1 MRPIEVRR
9 KMIEKEHPNLSIA
22 RQCELIEISRGGLYY
37 SPVPESEENLLL
49 MRLIDQ
55 QYYKTPFYGVRKVT
69 AWLQS
74 LGYNVNRKR
83 VRRLMGIVGWRTI
96 FREMRTTI
104 AAEGHKVYP
113 YLLKGLPIERI
124 NQVWAMDITYIPM
137 KKGFMFLSAIIDL
150 HSRYV
155 VHWSIS
161 NTMTAEWC
169 AQVLEDAIRLH
180 GRPTIFNTDQGSQFT
195 SEVFTAMLLANGIQ
209 ISMDGKGRAIDNI
222 FIERLWRSVKYEDI
236 YLNCYEDG
244 LALYKGMEAYFQ
256 FYNRERPHQSLDYDT
271 PALRYLNGQIPMN
284 RAA

>member
-1 MRPIEVRR
+1 
-9 KMIEKEHPNLSIA
+9 MIEKEHPNLSIA
-22 RQCELIEISRGGLYY
+22 RQCELMEIHRSGLYY
-37 SPVPESEENLLL
+37 SPIPESEENLLL
-49 MRLIDQ
+49 MRLIDE

-83 VRRLMGIVGWRTI
+83 VKRLMGIVGWRTI

-104 AAEGHKVYP
+104 ADEGHKVYP

-271 PALRYLNGQIPMN
+271 PALRYHGQAVMN

>member
-1 MRPIEVRR
+1 MKDRQQ
-9 KMIEKEHPNLSIA
+9 MIDQCHPDLSVSK
-22 RQCELIEISRGGLYY
+22 QCRLLEIHRSGLYY
-37 SPVPESEENLLL
+37 SPVPESAENLAL
-49 MRLIDQ
+49 MRLIDE
-55 QYYKTPFYGVRKVT
+55 QYYKTPFYGLRKVT

-74 LGYNVNRKR
+74 QGHNVNKKR
-83 VRRLMGIVGWRTI
+83 VKRLMDLVGWQTI
-96 FREMRTTI
+96 FRSPRTTI
-104 AAEGHKVYP
+104 AAKGHKVYP
-113 YLLKGLPIERI
+113 YLLKNLPIERV

-271 PALRYLNGQIPMN
+271 PALRYHGQAVMN

>member
-1 MRPIEVRR
+1 LRPIEVRR

-96 FREMRTTI
+96 FREMRTSI

-113 YLLKGLPIERI
+113 YLLKDLPIVRA

-137 KKGFMFLSAIIDL
+137 KKGFMFLAAIIDL

-271 PALRYLNGQIPMN
+271 PALRYHGQAVMN

>member
-9 KMIEKEHPNLSIA
+9 EMIEKEHPNLSIA
-22 RQCELIEISRGGLYY
+22 RQCELMEIHRSGLYY
-37 SPVPESEENLLL
+37 SPIPESEENLLL
-49 MRLIDQ
+49 MRLIDE

-104 AAEGHKVYP
+104 AAEGHRVYP
-113 YLLKGLPIERI
+113 YLLKDLPIVRA

-271 PALRYLNGQIPMN
+271 PAMRYLNGQIPMN
-284 RAA
+284 KAA

>member
-1 MRPIEVRR
+1 M
-9 KMIEKEHPNLSIA
+9 
-22 RQCELIEISRGGLYY
+22 EINRSGLYY
-37 SPVPESEENLLL
+37 RPVPESEENLLL
-49 MRLIDQ
+49 MRLIDE

-83 VRRLMGIVGWRTI
+83 VKRLMGIVGWRTI

-104 AAEGHKVYP
+104 ADEGHKVYP

-271 PALRYLNGQIPMN
+271 PALRYHGQAVMN

>member
-1 MRPIEVRR
+1 
-9 KMIEKEHPNLSIA
+9 MIEKEHPNLSIA
-22 RQCELIEISRGGLYY
+22 RQCELMEIHRSGLYY
-37 SPVPESEENLLL
+37 SPIPESEENLLL

-83 VRRLMGIVGWRTI
+83 VKRLMGIVGWRTI

-180 GRPTIFNTDQGSQFT
+180 GTPTIFNTDQGSQFT

-236 YLNCYEDG
+236 YMNCYEDG

-271 PALRYLNGQIPMN
+271 PAMRYLNGQIPMN

>member
-9 KMIEKEHPNLSIA
+9 EMIEKEHPNLSIA
-22 RQCELIEISRGGLYY
+22 RQCELMEIHRSGLYY
-37 SPVPESEENLLL
+37 SPIPESEENLLL
-49 MRLIDQ
+49 MRLIDE

-83 VRRLMGIVGWRTI
+83 VKRLMGIVGWRTI

-137 KKGFMFLSAIIDL
+137 KKGFMFLAAIIDL

-271 PALRYLNGQIPMN
+271 PAMRYLNGQIPMN
-284 RAA
+284 KAA